1 MKLFKDISFW
11 CIVLAIVVVMVV
23 HHFLSK
29 GQLIE
34 GNTNDEK
41 CGTGSGI
48 PCCWYNMWQDVE
60 GGEDIPSDIPNE
72 LENLKTD
79 GTVYLP
85 LSMSGGKP
93 TPEERTEGTWQE
105 CQQRCIDTPGCV
117 YFNRF
122 ENGSR
127 TSCFITDGR
136 EGEQIGFGPQG
147 LPSDD
152 NKTTH
157 SGRAATLREN
167 IPEDK
172 RFGLDQCKCAAAGG
186 EPTEG
191 WPDTGTPIDQSALQY
206 GDNRISSEVDCSS
219 TPTPSS
225 CDAYG
230 HSIPISID
238 PTKATHFKCLV
249 KSEVDGHLSDKAV
262 SLGMDI
268 SGIDTNSDNFQ
279 ITIRDTMLNHISIRD
294 SYGLDGNAPQ
304 SAIDD
309 LLEEKRLL
317 RLKYGLAKDAS
328 DTDIKQKQDEQRRK
342 YGIPLDASEEDL
354 EDAIIKRELQADLYG
369 IDADSETWVED
380 LDKAMELR
388 GSTALEREQAKY
400 CPTKPDCNEGEL
412 KIAKDAWNKIRT
424 DLNLPINATNEQ
436 VSAAIAAGP
445 LYDFNT
451 HTFTNC
457 GKDGR
462 YGPTLSECRN
472 AYAPDGESDS
482 GPSSWVNNGS
492 FFAVRGAFDGER
504 THGGIQ
510 VWTVPVTGEYDIDVY
525 GASGGAGTNDAS
537 KGGRGARIKG
547 RFTLTKGDLYW
558 IIVGQMGTMAVNRYS
573 GGGGGGGSFFVKVPN
588 NDNVAIFNTSKAN
601 ITMSNL
607 LIAAGGGGGSSYGG
621 SSTGV
626 QKVGE
631 DASGSPVDSDGAG
644 GVQGA
649 GFSSG
654 GGGGFLLDGGGR
666 NPTHFAGERL
676 RVTTGGYGFKTG
688 GLIGGEGSDTHYQP
702 GIHGGFGGGGGSSAH
717 AGGGG
722 GGATGGSGP
731 PGSWS
736 ADPNGRAGTSY
747 IDGNSGTPETGFS
760 PSASTLSHPANGQI
774 IITLI
779 KVLEGLPEPNTLE
792 NIYTDGRW
800 FIPLNGIEVDGKL
813 LAQTQTET
821 WEECRDR
828 CLDTTDCKFF
838 NRFSSG
844 GCHITHGRDGHEF
857 RPGNPTSHSGTAA
870 FMKRE
875 VTLPMPEEIDGD
887 NYSAVTGGTVDCSA
901 SDMKFLGVADSIR
914 HNGHSSNWGTSMID
928 VVSGDGKVQDYI
940 TRDEELPC
948 DKYYY
953 YKPHTL
959 SNLETEE
966 GGGWFQSIGDNGVSP
981 SGFYTLQSIGGKNC
995 TNYAVRTN
1003 DSTISDYACSDQGS
1017 RRIEDP
1023 NIPNPSEAIL
1033 TGLGISSEESV
1044 ITSDDD

>member
-1 MKLFKDISFW
+1 MKLYKDISFW
-11 CIVLAIVVVMVV
+11 CIVLALVVVMVV

-41 CGTGSGI
+41 CGAGSGI

-60 GGEDIPSDIPNE
+60 GGEDLPPIPNA

-85 LSMSGGKP
+85 LSMSGGIP
-93 TPEERTEGTWQE
+93 TPEERTTGTWQE
-105 CQQRCIDTPGCV
+105 CQQRCINTPGCV
-117 YFNRF
+117 YFNRIP
-122 ENGSR
+122 NG
-127 TSCFITDGR
+127 TCFITDGSG
-136 EGEQIGFGPQG
+136 GEQIGIDNDTGGPSEDPEG
-147 LPSDD
+147 KP
-152 NKTTH
+152 TH
-157 SGRAATLREN
+157 SGRALALREN

-206 GDNRISSEVDCSS
+206 GDNRISSDVDCSS

-230 HSIPISID
+230 QRVSITID

-249 KSEVDGHLSDKAV
+249 KSEVDGTLRDKATN
-262 SLGMDI
+262 LGVDI

-279 ITIRDTMLNHISIRD
+279 STIRDTMLNHISIRD

-304 SAIDD
+304 SAIDN

-317 RLKYGLAKDAS
+317 RLKYNLPWNAS
-328 DTDIKQKQDEQRRK
+328 DTDIKQKQDERRSK
-342 YGIPLDASEEDL
+342 YNVRPSASEEEL
-354 EDAIIKRELQADLYG
+354 EDAIINREMQADLYG
-369 IDADSETWVED
+369 IDAESETWTED
-380 LDKAMELR
+380 LAAAMVLR

-400 CPTKPDCNEGEL
+400 CTTKPDCNDDEL
-412 KIAKDAWNKIRT
+412 QEAKNTWNQIRT
-424 DLNLPINATNEQ
+424 NLNLPINATNEQ
-436 VSAAIAAGP
+436 VSAAIIAQA

-457 GKDGR
+457 GKNGR
-462 YGPTLSECRN
+462 YGPTLSECKA

-482 GPSSWVNNGS
+482 GPSSWVNNES
-492 FFAVRGAFDGER
+492 FFAVRGAFDGTH

-510 VWTVPVTGEYDIDVY
+510 VWTVPVTGDYDIDVY

-558 IIVGQMGTMAVNRYS
+558 IIVGQMGTRAVNPSS
-573 GGGGGGGSFFVKVPN
+573 GGGGGGGSFFVKVPD
-588 NDNVAIFNTSKAN
+588 NDNVAVFNTSKAN
-601 ITMSNL
+601 LTMDNL

-621 SSTGV
+621 R
-626 QKVGE
+626 QLGE
-631 DASGSPVDSDGAG
+631 DASGSPVASDGEG
-644 GVQGA
+644 GAAGA
-649 GFSSG
+649 GYSTG
-654 GGGGFLLDGGGR
+654 GGGGFLLDGSGR
-666 NPTHFAGERL
+666 NPTSWAAGRR
-676 RVTTGGYGFKTG
+676 RVTTGGSGFKTG
-688 GLIGGEGSDTHYQP
+688 GLIGGEGSDTHYPP

-731 PGSWS
+731 PGSWN

-747 IDGNSGTPETGFS
+747 IDGNSGTPETGV
-760 PSASTLSHPANGQI
+760 STLSHPANGQI

-779 KVLEGLPEPNTLE
+779 EVLPGGPPSPPSPPEPNTLE

-800 FIPLNGIEVDGKL
+800 YMPLNGIDGEE
-813 LAQTQTET
+813 QTQATT
-821 WEECRDR
+821 WEDCRDR
-828 CLDTTDCKFF
+828 CLNTPNCKFF

-844 GCHITHGRDGHEF
+844 GCHITDGILGHVF
-857 RPGNPTSHSGTAA
+857 RPGNPTSHSGSAGL
-870 FMKRE
+870 MERE
-875 VTLPMPEEIDGD
+875 VTLPMPEEIDED

-901 SDMKFLGVADSIR
+901 PDMKFLGVADSIR
-914 HNGHSSNWGTSMID
+914 HNGHSSNWGNSMID
-928 VVSGDGKVQDYI
+928 VVSEPGSKIQDYKTSGNEI
-940 TRDEELPC
+940 PC
-948 DKYYY
+948 GNFYY

-966 GGGWFQSIGDNGVSP
+966 GGGWFQNIGDNGVSP
-981 SGFYTLQSIGGKNC
+981 SGFYTLQHIGSAGSDSC
-995 TNYAVRTN
+995 TNWAVRTN
-1003 DSTISDYACSDQGS
+1003 QSNISDYACSEQGPM
-1017 RRIEDP
+1017 RKEDP
-1023 NIPNPSEAIL
+1023 SIPNPSDSIL
-1033 TGLGISSEESV
+1033 QGLGI
-1044 ITSDDD
+1044 TSDN